1 MSLNLFIY
9 TSFKL
14 QLCIWF
20 TKSNSG
26 IEFILMILDSVL
38 MVEMFVCL
46 CVRLISI
53 ITQIV
58 FRNVF
63 M

>member
-9 TSFKL
+9 SSFKL

-26 IEFILMILDSVL
+26 TEFIVMILDSVL
-38 MVEMFVCL
+38 MVEMFVC
-46 CVRLISI
+46 
-53 ITQIV
+53 V
-58 FRNVF
+58 FV
-63 M
+63 